1 MSHPSSAP
9 QILSPNLIP
18 WLLDQA
24 STAMLTI
31 CQSRVGDGL
40 HPVQGPIVPLGSTGF
55 LLWGRSSRWTPSCS
69 RDPVPVIQ
77 LRLSPLCGYMGPFV
91 PRGFSLCLPRPF
103 ITPIMVVY
111 MEIQD
116 QVGKNTDLGIQ
127 APSWSLSFPICT
139 RGDSC
144 HTSSLPM
151 MRVWHL
157 GVTLCL
163 GLGQTLVA
171 VC

>member
-91 PRGFSLCLPRPF
+91 LRGFSLCLPRPF

-111 MEIQD
+111 IQET
-116 QVGKNTDLGIQ
+116 GRFRIKWARTLTWESKPPLG
-127 APSWSLSFPICT
+127 ASVSPSVPGAIPAIPHPY
-139 RGDSC
+139 R
-144 HTSSLPM
+144 
-151 MRVWHL
+151 
-157 GVTLCL
+157 
-163 GLGQTLVA
+163 
-171 VC
+171 

>member
-1 MSHPSSAP
+1 
-9 QILSPNLIP
+9 
-18 WLLDQA
+18 
-24 STAMLTI
+24 MLTL

-103 ITPIMVVY
+103 ITSIMVGY
-111 MEIQD
+111 IQETGRFRIKWARTLTWESEPPLGASISPS
-116 QVGKNTDLGIQ
+116 VPGRFLPYLILTDDEGVALGGRSAFGIG
-127 APSWSLSFPICT
+127 PNS
-139 RGDSC
+139 
-144 HTSSLPM
+144 
-151 MRVWHL
+151 
-157 GVTLCL
+157 
-163 GLGQTLVA
+163 VA

>member
-111 MEIQD
+111 IQETGRFRIKWARI
-116 QVGKNTDLGIQ
+116 QTWKSKPPLG
-127 APSWSLSFPICT
+127 ASVSPSVPGAIPAIP
-139 RGDSC
+139 
-144 HTSSLPM
+144 HPY
-151 MRVWHL
+151 
-157 GVTLCL
+157 
-163 GLGQTLVA
+163 Q
-171 VC
+171 

>member
-111 MEIQD
+111 IQETGRFRIKWARI
-116 QVGKNTDLGIQ
+116 QTWESKPPLG
-127 APSWSLSFPICT
+127 ASVSPSVPGAIPAIP
-139 RGDSC
+139 
-144 HTSSLPM
+144 HPY
-151 MRVWHL
+151 
-157 GVTLCL
+157 
-163 GLGQTLVA
+163 Q
-171 VC
+171 